1 MLLSDFVCVI
11 LPSFPPLPT
20 DDATRVILKST
31 DDYINA
37 NYINVS
43 LFFLNFLSDLHVAY
57 VRHGL
62 CSVTVAIK
70 AHVES

>member
-1 MLLSDFVCVI
+1 MQTCIKDTVWTCCCFS
-11 LPSFPPLPT
+11 LPNLTPFSCSSLPT

-43 LFFLNFLSDLHVAY
+43 YL
-57 VRHGL
+57 
-62 CSVTVAIK
+62 
-70 AHVES
+70 